1 MPKSGAP
8 QTERNHPRE
17 QTTGAAKE
25 VMLTQRGIFD
35 ISITIFM
42 KTLHV
47 PFLLEKEKRG
57 KSCFRDQTLT
67 YKNNIHIHWK
77 EVLQLR
83 RSYRLQ
89 EMFL

>member
-1 MPKSGAP
+1 MGHAEAQCSTDGKSY
-8 QTERNHPRE
+8 PRA

-25 VMLTQRGIFD
+25 VVPTQRGIFD
-35 ISITIFM
+35 ISITVFM

-47 PFLLEKEKRG
+47 PFLLEKEKGG
-57 KSCFRDQTLT
+57 KSCFRDQILT

-83 RSYRLQ
+83 RS
-89 EMFL
+89 